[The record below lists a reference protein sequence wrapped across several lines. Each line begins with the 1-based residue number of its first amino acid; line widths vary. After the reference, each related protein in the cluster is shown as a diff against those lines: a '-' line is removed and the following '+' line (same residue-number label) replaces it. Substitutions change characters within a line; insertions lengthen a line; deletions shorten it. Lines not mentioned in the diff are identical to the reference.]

1 MADVTEAGGSQRTLD
16 ESPLWLK
23 IAPLLFLLL
32 WSGGYSAVKIGLA
45 SIEPIFFLA
54 VRYVAVLMVLVPAY
68 VIFRPALPASP
79 AAWRH
84 LAVVGLLIQGL
95 YFGGTNLAIK
105 LGASAAGLALIL
117 ALQPILVAVLAPRMV
132 GEPAS
137 ARIWLGLVLG
147 LAGAVVAIV
156 AKAQTGDATP
166 SGIVTAAMALL
177 CITAGTLY
185 EKRFGG
191 SHHPIIANG
200 VQCGVALLVSLP
212 LALATEDCRIQW
224 SWPFVFSLAYLAIGN
239 SIVAMTLL
247 FALVRRGAAAR
258 ATALLF
264 LVPPTSALIASHL
277 LGETMPPAVWLGM
290 ALAAAGV
297 AIVRRA

>member
-1 MADVTEAGGSQRTLD
+1 MANVNELSSARRTQDEA
-16 ESPLWLK
+16 PLWLK
-23 IAPLLFLLL
+23 IAPLVFLLL
-32 WSGGYSAVKIGLA
+32 WSGGYSAVKIGLE

-54 VRYVAVLMVLVPAY
+54 VRYVAVLVVLLPAY
-68 VIFRPALPASP
+68 VILRPPLPASL
-79 AAWRH
+79 AGWRH

-95 YFGGTNLAIK
+95 YFGGTNVAIK

-117 ALQPILVAVLAPRMV
+117 ALQPILVALLAPRIA
-132 GEPAS
+132 GERVS
-137 ARIWLGLVLG
+137 GRVWLGLVLG
-147 LAGAVVAIV
+147 LVGAIVAIL

-166 SGIVTAAMALL
+166 SGIVTAAIALL

-185 EKRFGG
+185 ETRFGG

-200 VQCGVALLVSLP
+200 VQCAVALLVSLP
-212 LALATEDCRIQW
+212 VALVSEDCRIHW
-224 SWPFVFSLAYLAIGN
+224 NWPFVFSLAYLAIGN

-247 FALVRRGAAAR
+247 FAMVRRGAAAR

-290 ALAAAGV
+290 ALAATGV